1 MANVFN
7 NSTIVAIIIAFSAY
21 FIIRGIAIFFGKAG
35 KGYME
40 QRNLTT
46 EKLFF
51 HLIGGY
57 YILTGILG
65 LFVPKLDWKTE
76 DIYNSI
82 GIYALVSVFFWLA
95 IDFLMKRNSNMEQEL
110 AEK

>member
-7 NSTIVAIIIAFSAY
+7 NNTIVAVIIAFSAY

-40 QRNLTT
+40 KRKLTT

-57 YILTGILG
+57 YIFTGILG
-65 LFVPKLDWKTE
+65 FFIPRLEWKTE
-76 DIYNSI
+76 DIYYSI
-82 GIYALVSVFFWLA
+82 GIYALVSVFFWLS
-95 IDFLMKRNSNMEQEL
+95 IDLLMKRNSDIEEKL
-110 AEK
+110 AE

>member
-7 NSTIVAIIIAFSAY
+7 NSTVIAIIIAFSVY
-21 FIIRGIAIFFGKAG
+21 FIIRGIAIFLGKAG

-40 QRNLTT
+40 KRNLTT

-51 HLIGGY
+51 HLIGSY
-57 YILTGILG
+57 YIFTGLLG
-65 LFVPKLDWKTE
+65 LFIPKLEWKTE
-76 DIYNSI
+76 DIYYTI

-95 IDFLMKRNSNMEQEL
+95 IDFLMKRNSNIEQKL
-110 AEK
+110 AD

>member
-7 NSTIVAIIIAFSAY
+7 NNTIVAIIIAFSVY

-40 QRNLTT
+40 KRNLTT
-46 EKLFF
+46 ERLFF

-57 YILTGILG
+57 YIFTGLLG
-65 LFVPKLDWKTE
+65 MFIPKLDWKTE
-76 DIYNSI
+76 DIYYSI

-95 IDFLMKRNSNMEQEL
+95 IDLLMKRNSNVEEKL
-110 AEK
+110 AE